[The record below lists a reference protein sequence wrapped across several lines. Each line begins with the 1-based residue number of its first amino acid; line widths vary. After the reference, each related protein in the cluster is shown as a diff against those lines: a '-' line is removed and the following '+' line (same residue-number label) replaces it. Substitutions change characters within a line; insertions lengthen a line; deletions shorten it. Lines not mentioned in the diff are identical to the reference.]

1 MTKWE
6 SQSLV
11 SMQLV
16 MFGKRSC
23 GRLPQQSV
31 MVELLGEMRL
41 NTSNSSIINGKGE
54 CIMDKEKADFSFLK
68 IVGTE
73 TASGVCGP
81 DGCSIEE
88 HRKQVAMEKQKATEN
103 K

>member
-1 MTKWE
+1 
-6 SQSLV
+6 
-11 SMQLV
+11 
-16 MFGKRSC
+16 
-23 GRLPQQSV
+23 
-31 MVELLGEMRL
+31 
-41 NTSNSSIINGKGE
+41 
-54 CIMDKEKADFSFLK
+54 MDKEKADFSFLK

>member
-1 MTKWE
+1 
-6 SQSLV
+6 
-11 SMQLV
+11 
-16 MFGKRSC
+16 
-23 GRLPQQSV
+23 
-31 MVELLGEMRL
+31 
-41 NTSNSSIINGKGE
+41 
-54 CIMDKEKADFSFLK
+54 MDKEKADFSFLK

-103 K
+103 KQDEDNVMEQAVVTLFLLITLFIASRK